1 MNRIKNLLSLL
12 ERVFNSRRLRTILG
26 VLLVCIV
33 SFGYIFYLV
42 EPQIKTFGDGI
53 WWALVTITTVGYGD
67 ITPLTTIGRLVA
79 GTLMFVGLGLI
90 ATVTA
95 IVSAKFI
102 SNYVDHHTND
112 DVLEKLEEL
121 EAEIEKL
128 KSLEEDELEKLD
140 ELDAEIQDIKDK
152 FLYRLFFLIYCI
164 MFNEISSSL
173 NKLSL
178 SLFLKEVELKS
189 NFSPSINS

>member
-1 MNRIKNLLSLL
+1 MNRIKNFINLI

-26 VLLVCIV
+26 VLIICIL
-33 SFGYIFYLV
+33 SFGFVFYLV

-67 ITPLTTIGRLVA
+67 ITPATTLGKFVA

-102 SNYVDHHTND
+102 ANYVDHHTND

-140 ELDAEIQDIKDK
+140 ELDSEIQEIKDK
-152 FLYRLFFLIYCI
+152 FQ
-164 MFNEISSSL
+164 
-173 NKLSL
+173 
-178 SLFLKEVELKS
+178 
-189 NFSPSINS
+189 

>member
-1 MNRIKNLLSLL
+1 MNRIKNFINLI

-26 VLLVCIV
+26 VLIICII
-33 SFGYIFYLV
+33 SFGYVFYLA
-42 EPQIKTFGDGI
+42 EPQIKTIEDGI

-67 ITPLTTIGRLVA
+67 ITPLTTLGKLVA

-102 SNYVDHHTND
+102 ANYVDHHTND

-128 KSLEEDELEKLD
+128 KELEEDELEKLD
-140 ELDAEIQDIKDK
+140 ELDSEIQDIKDK
-152 FLYRLFFLIYCI
+152 FQ
-164 MFNEISSSL
+164 
-173 NKLSL
+173 
-178 SLFLKEVELKS
+178 
-189 NFSPSINS
+189 

>member
-1 MNRIKNLLSLL
+1 LIRIKNFINLI

-26 VLLVCIV
+26 VLIICII
-33 SFGYIFYLV
+33 SFGYVFYLA
-42 EPQIKTFGDGI
+42 EPQIKTIEDGI

-67 ITPLTTIGRLVA
+67 ITPLTTLGRLVA

-102 SNYVDHHTND
+102 ANYVDHHTND

-121 EAEIEKL
+121 EDEIEKIEEIESNVVGKL
-128 KSLEEDELEKLD
+128 KELEEEIDELNKK
-140 ELDAEIQDIKDK
+140 IQ
-152 FLYRLFFLIYCI
+152 
-164 MFNEISSSL
+164 
-173 NKLSL
+173 
-178 SLFLKEVELKS
+178 
-189 NFSPSINS
+189 

>member
-1 MNRIKNLLSLL
+1 MNRIKNFINLI

-26 VLLVCIV
+26 VLIICII
-33 SFGYIFYLV
+33 SFGYVFYLA
-42 EPQIKTFGDGI
+42 EPQIKTIEDGI

-67 ITPLTTIGRLVA
+67 ITPLTTLGRLVA

-102 SNYVDHHTND
+102 AHYVDHHTND

-128 KSLEEDELEKLD
+128 KELEEDELEKLD
-140 ELDAEIQDIKDK
+140 ELDSEIQDIKDR
-152 FLYRLFFLIYCI
+152 FQ
-164 MFNEISSSL
+164 
-173 NKLSL
+173 
-178 SLFLKEVELKS
+178 
-189 NFSPSINS
+189 